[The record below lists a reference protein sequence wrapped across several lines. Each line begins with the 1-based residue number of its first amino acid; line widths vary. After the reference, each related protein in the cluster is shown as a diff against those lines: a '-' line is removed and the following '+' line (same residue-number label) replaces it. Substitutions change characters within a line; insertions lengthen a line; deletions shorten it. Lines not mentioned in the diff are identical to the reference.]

1 MAADLRISVADD
13 EADMRE
19 YYQRVLP
26 HLGHQVVSC
35 ASNGR
40 QLVADC
46 VRYRPDL
53 VITDIKMPELDGLQ
67 AAVLIFEQHPVPIIL
82 VSAYH
87 TPDMLERAGTDH
99 VLSYL
104 VKPIEAADLQP
115 AIVIA
120 RRRFEQFQALR
131 QEVTDLRHG
140 LHERHLIEVAKGI
153 LMRESGLDDEHAAF
167 LRLQQM
173 AKEEHKPLLEMA
185 QTILA
190 SEEDDFV

>member
-1 MAADLRISVADD
+1 
-13 EADMRE
+13 
-19 YYQRVLP
+19 
-26 HLGHQVVSC
+26 
-35 ASNGR
+35 
-40 QLVADC
+40 
-46 VRYRPDL
+46 

-67 AAVLIFEQHPVPIIL
+67 AAALIYEQHPVPIIL

-87 TPDMLERAGTDH
+87 TPEMLERAGTDH

-104 VKPIEAADLQP
+104 VKPIKAADLQP
-115 AIVIA
+115 AIAIA
-120 RRRFEQFQALR
+120 RRRFEEFQAMR

-140 LHERHLIEVAKGI
+140 LNERHLIEVAKGI

-173 AKEEHKPLLEMA
+173 AKEEHKQLPEMA